1 MTKILLSKPI
11 QVTRQT
17 DILIYRDALY
27 YEWGVW
33 KVYLYSTCKDSK
45 YLFILFNSFMDR
57 LHMILVLKAT
67 SPSGLIVTR
76 LTTIFNSFMYRFK
89 LLLKVA
95 FPICLI
101 FTKLTTMFI
110 SIMDRHHMLLMV
122 AFLSY
127 LIVTEFTTIFIS
139 FADRLQML
147 LKLTFLSHLM
157 VTKLT
162 TIFNSIID
170 LLCMP

>member
-1 MTKILLSKPI
+1 MTKIHLSKPI

-33 KVYLYSTCKDSK
+33 KVYLYSPCKDSI

-101 FTKLTTMFI
+101 FTKLTTMFD
-110 SIMDRHHMLLMV
+110 SIMDRLYMLRKV
-122 AFLSY
+122 AFFS
-127 LIVTEFTTIFIS
+127 
-139 FADRLQML
+139 L
-147 LKLTFLSHLM
+147 LKSQYSQQCFT
-157 VTKLT
+157 
-162 TIFNSIID
+162 
-170 LLCMP
+170 P